1 MERLAQGVRLVVT
14 MGICDQDSACPG
26 LHVTSDGTHLITNL
40 EWLRSESLDLEGQ
53 QVTGFC

>member
-1 MERLAQGVRLVVT
+1 MVRLVVT
-14 MGICDQDSACPG
+14 MGIFDQDSACPG